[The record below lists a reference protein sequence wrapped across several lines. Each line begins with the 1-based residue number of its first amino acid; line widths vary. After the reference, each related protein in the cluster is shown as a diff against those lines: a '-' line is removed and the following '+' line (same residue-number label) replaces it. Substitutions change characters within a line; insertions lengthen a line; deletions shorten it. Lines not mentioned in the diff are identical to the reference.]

1 MKGNRVT
8 YTLAPLAAVAL
19 VVTLIVALGDSPTKI
34 RASVALTTTPAP
46 ATTTPAPATTTSA
59 PAATTSVPAATTSVQ
74 AATTSVP
81 SRPTAK
87 KPTSP
92 TIPTPYGHRPALPYV
107 GTDYGPLFGP
117 PPPARVITDG
127 FISCTF
133 PNDVYYY
140 IKYSTG
146 YSQVTQVHYTNVG
159 SVYWIFVDSWGKL
172 LPYAMGVTYTAQ
184 DPPTGI
190 HFGQPMPGCS
200 YWKSS

>member
-34 RASVALTTTPAP
+34 RASVAP
-46 ATTTPAPATTTSA
+46 TTTSA
-59 PAATTSVPAATTSVQ
+59 PATTTSVQ